1 MVSYQPVMAAS
12 TLAVHVDEDVGD
24 SESAVVFGCGRIA
37 RMIFDVEVFGVVD
50 KVKDGDGAVVK
61 VDGALTG
68 SASRRCFGDDVVGT
82 SNTFSTAMLLE
93 VVDGDVEVKF
103 GTSVE
108 LTADS
113 VALEDVAGIIRVEN
127 LLLTSSSACS
137 VEDVGGIIGVS
148 SASTGSTLTSGVM
161 LLRTSS
167 SACTLED
174 VGGII
179 GVSSAPTG
187 SSLTSGVMLLRTSS
201 SACAIEDVGGIMGVA
216 STLTGSTLTSGAGS
230 SAEGRGGV
238 ATVACGAEGRGGVV
252 TASCGSTF
260 TTTRSFPA
268 SRRVLDDGG
277 RTVETTSIVFGAV
290 SPLVSTLI
298 SFSSAST
305 VDDVGG
311 IIVDECASTGVAA
324 ASTGD
329 RASAGTLAGKRRLN
343 GSAFA
348 GGQGAFRLASGEG
361 VVVVVVERGGTVGKF
376 RKMRGR
382 WLTASL
388 HQLLFVVVVVVV
400 FAVVVVISVVDSST
414 GASVAEKSSSQRMAF
429 VGAGVTTRA
438 STASH
443 PSRTAKMHGSLT
455 TGLTHMEYRF
465 PGSCL

>member
-167 SACTLED
+167 SAC
-174 VGGII
+174 
-179 GVSSAPTG
+179 
-187 SSLTSGVMLLRTSS
+187 
-201 SACAIEDVGGIMGVA
+201 AIEDVGGIMGVA

-290 SPLVSTLI
+290 SPLVSTLL

-324 ASTGD
+324 ASSGD

-388 HQLLFVVVVVVV
+388 HQLLFVVVVVV
-400 FAVVVVISVVDSST
+400 FSVVVIFVVDSST

-429 VGAGVTTRA
+429 VGVGVTTRA
-438 STASH
+438 SMASH
-443 PSRTAKMHGSLT
+443 PSRTAKMQGSLT
-455 TGLTHMEYRF
+455 TGLMHMEYRF